1 LAHHATA
8 TLPPSQRSAVTNDPL
23 ALPPALLLTTSAGRR
38 WRDLAVSYAEQ
49 LGPERMTR
57 EDVRARLRSLIW
69 ITVELERLHDE
80 RVCDRP
86 VPLHTMLHLAQEQ
99 RALIA
104 ELGLGAAHATTA
116 PSVADY
122 VAAVADDEVSE

>member
-1 LAHHATA
+1 MTHHATA
-8 TLPPSQRSAVTNDPL
+8 ALPPTQRSAVTNDPL
-23 ALPPALLLTTSAGRR
+23 GLPSRLLLTSARGRR

-49 LGPERMTR
+49 LGPERMVR

-69 ITVELERLHDE
+69 TTIELERLHDE
-80 RVCDRP
+80 RVCDKP

-104 ELGLGAAHATTA
+104 ELDLDAPPATAA
-116 PSVADY
+116 PSVAEY
-122 VAAVADDEVSE
+122 VATANDEGVA